1 MKTFKTLA
9 LMLALSAPLSVLA
22 QKAMLCNFDKTV
34 SWAELKNCHEFTT
47 GQDNTPVTSFV
58 ITLVCPEGNDKNEQ
72 GYVLMEYNMT
82 CSALSQEVL
91 NQIEKRKPNKIFL
104 EKIVA
109 QVDGKPKELNPITLL
124 LTY

>member
-9 LMLALSAPLSVLA
+9 LMLALGAPLSLLA

-47 GQDNTPVTSFV
+47 GQDSTPVTSFV
-58 ITLVCPEGNDKNEQ
+58 ITLVCPTKEGNDK
-72 GYVLMEYNMT
+72 GYIFMEYQLT
-82 CSALSQEVL
+82 CSALSQDVL
-91 NQIEKRKPNKIFL
+91 NQIEKSKPDKIFL

-109 QVDGKPKELNPITLL
+109 QVDDKPKELNPITLL

>member
-1 MKTFKTLA
+1 MKTTKKLA

-58 ITLVCPEGNDKNEQ
+58 ITLVCPEGSDKNEQ

-91 NQIEKRKPNKIFL
+91 NKIEKRKPDKIFL

>member
-1 MKTFKTLA
+1 MKTLKTLA
-9 LMLALSAPLSVLA
+9 LMLVLSAPISVLA

-47 GQDNTPVTSFV
+47 GLENTPITSYV
-58 ITLVCPEGNDKNEQ
+58 ITLACPTKEGDDK
-72 GYVLMEYNMT
+72 GYTFMEYQLT
-82 CSALSQEVL
+82 CNALSEDVL
-91 NQIEKRKPNKIFL
+91 NQIEKSKPDKIFL
-104 EKIVA
+104 EKIIA